1 MSKAKLLT
9 LDSVHRLMLKAKEKG
24 LVKTYHKFGT
34 VKARQAKAGEVIDT
48 IIDGV
53 KETTNTAKSGDFVV
67 TGPAGEEYII
77 DGKKFGARYEK
88 VSDGV
93 YKAIGSCS
101 AFLWK
106 GSPFSFESSWGER
119 MICDKG
125 DYLASVEKDL
135 SQPYRIESSVFKKTY
150 K

>member
-1 MSKAKLLT
+1 MGPLNVGMPKMAY
-9 LDSVHRLMLKAKEKG
+9 VG
-24 LVKTYHKFGT
+24 LALV
-34 VKARQAKAGEVIDT
+34 AL
-48 IIDGV
+48 
-53 KETTNTAKSGDFVV
+53 
-67 TGPAGEEYII
+67 
-77 DGKKFGARYEK
+77 
-88 VSDGV
+88 GV